1 MMTLAV
7 SVTPIEDTGRDAV
20 IRFARSAPWHYEHFE
35 LTKGEA
41 LAQPGYLARDAAGK
55 LIGALG
61 CRLDRA
67 PIASIV
73 YAAIGHVSWPSQVVA
88 ALLAPN
94 EVALRAAGAEQLTFI
109 GHAPW
114 LARALGQ
121 AGFVTRTSVISY
133 QRWEYTIPSA
143 GNQDA
148 LVRPAQLADAETIA
162 EIDASAFEPMWR
174 YPAAT
179 HRALIDR
186 LPLVVLAELHGQIVG
201 YVASDVLYGQGQ
213 IIRLVVHPAW
223 QHHGVGARLLV
234 ETLRYFRS
242 RAVDSAMLNTQ
253 TENAASRRLY
263 ERLGFERV
271 GEAVPVLA
279 KDLAP

>member
-1 MMTLAV
+1 MMALAV
-7 SVTPIEDTGRDAV
+7 SVSPIEDTGRDAV
-20 IRFARSAPWHYEHFE
+20 IRFARAAPWHYEHFE

-41 LAQPGYLARDAAGK
+41 LAQPGYLARDPAGR
-55 LIGALG
+55 LIGVMG

-73 YAAIGHVSWPSQVVA
+73 YAAIGHVSWPSQIVA
-88 ALLAPN
+88 ALLEPS
-94 EVALRAAGAEQLTFI
+94 EVALRAAGAEEITFI

-114 LARALGQ
+114 LARALSQ

-133 QRWEYTIPSA
+133 QRWEDAIPSA
-143 GNQDA
+143 GNQDV
-148 LVRPAQLADAETIA
+148 LLRPAQPADAETIA

-174 YPAAT
+174 YPATT
-179 HRALIDR
+179 HRALIGR
-186 LPLVVLAELHGQIVG
+186 LPYVILGELRGQAIG

-223 QHHGVGARLLV
+223 QHHGVGTRLLV
-234 ETLRYFRS
+234 EALRYFRS

-271 GEAVPVLA
+271 GEAVPVLT
-279 KDLAP
+279 KDLVP